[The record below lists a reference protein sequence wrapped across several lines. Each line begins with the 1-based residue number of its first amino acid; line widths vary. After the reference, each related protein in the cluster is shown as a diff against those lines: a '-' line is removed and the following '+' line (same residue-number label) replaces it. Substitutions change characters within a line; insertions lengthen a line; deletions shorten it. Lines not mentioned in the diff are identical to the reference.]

1 VVGCGGELMDRAWS
15 IVDRR
20 PSIVHRRA
28 MKILVAG
35 LCVLAWWPAIVEAQ
49 IRRPPPIQ
57 VRPRRPPQDRFR
69 LSLDIGLQ
77 ATERI
82 FESNQTF
89 PLYLETG
96 SFKFEHTIPKPVIF
110 GGGLAV
116 RVHRRLYAGMAIS
129 VLNNIGT
136 GTVTAQVPHPL
147 LFNQMRTTPG
157 EVQNIT
163 RFEAGEHFQVAWMV
177 PAAYKLEF
185 TVFGGP
191 SLFITEQTYVTELA
205 LGLDRETYPF
215 DAFTFAGAGTDTFKG
230 NIIGYNAGVDL
241 TWRFSK
247 NVGAAMLIRY
257 AAGNK
262 QFTPPG
268 GTPFKVEAGGL
279 HAMGGLRIIL
289 QQ

>member
-1 VVGCGGELMDRAWS
+1 MEPPSCTVHQPSS
-15 IVDRR
+15 IVRFV
-20 PSIVHRRA
+20 I
-28 MKILVAG
+28 AG
-35 LCVLAWWPAIVEAQ
+35 LCLLAASPAIAEAQ

-69 LSLDIGLQ
+69 LSLDVGLQ
-77 ATERI
+77 ATQRV

-96 SFKFEHTIPKPVIF
+96 SFKFARTIQKPLMF

-116 RVHRRLYAGMAIS
+116 RVHRRLYAGMVIS

-147 LFNQMRTTPG
+147 LFNQPRTTTG
-157 EVQNIT
+157 DVQNIT
-163 RFEAGEHFQVAWMV
+163 RFEAGEHFQVAWTV
-177 PAAYKLEF
+177 PTAHKLEF
-185 TVFGGP
+185 TLFGGP
-191 SLFITEQTYVTELA
+191 SLFITEQTYVSELA

-215 DAFTFAGAGTDTFKG
+215 DAFTFAGAATDTFKG
-230 NIIGYNAGVDL
+230 NILGYNAGVDL
-241 TWRFSK
+241 TWRFAK
-247 NVGAAMLIRY
+247 NVGAGMLIRY
-257 AAGNK
+257 AGGSK
-262 QFTPPG
+262 RFTPPG
-268 GTPFKVEAGGL
+268 GTAFKVEPGGL